1 MFRFKQNVS
10 FVLKPLMSHTLV
22 LKTPARGVS
31 SVYRY
36 KSRYLYRKLDIH
48 RMVNM
53 KAHELLKQLYDF
65 YIRMG
70 GANTNFYVV
79 LPINAD
85 RAPCS
90 AQSVI
95 GVATRNSVGLTS
107 DRDINTSGKHCRNSF
122 PRLM

>member
-70 GANTNFYVV
+70 GAKTNFY
-79 LPINAD
+79 A
-85 RAPCS
+85 
-90 AQSVI
+90 VI
-95 GVATRNSVGLTS
+95 GDTAYKCRHECHARHSLSSGSLPETLS
-107 DRDINTSGKHCRNSF
+107 D
-122 PRLM
+122 

>member
-70 GANTNFYVV
+70 GAKTNFYAVS
-79 LPINAD
+79 PINAD
-85 RAPCS
+85 TS
-90 AQSVI
+90 AILGTVCHR
-95 GVATRNSVGLTS
+95 GRYPKLC
-107 DRDINTSGKHCRNSF
+107 RIN
-122 PRLM
+122 L

>member
-70 GANTNFYVV
+70 GAKTNFYDCVSYKYRHECHARHSLSSGS
-79 LPINAD
+79 LPE
-85 RAPCS
+85 
-90 AQSVI
+90 
-95 GVATRNSVGLTS
+95 TLS
-107 DRDINTSGKHCRNSF
+107 D
-122 PRLM
+122 